1 MHIPALGG
9 GGEKEEKPG
18 RERRKPL
25 PNWPD
30 QNVTQEQEMSH
41 AGRAA
46 APRHLHRKKP
56 HQAGNCMAL
65 LLVPAPHAPAPQ
77 PPAPLLRLPSPIGT
91 PRPARAASP
100 ESITPATGLAVQPW
114 IWPFNLRL
122 GHSILH
128 LPRPKV
134 ELPSIVVPPS
144 PCSPPSPALDVCFAP
159 CFGLGEEG
167 RKPSIFAP
175 RGAPV
180 VHPLHKGKI
189 LPRGQQGHHHP
200 CIQHT
205 VPALFPAAGVGCGCP
220 WIPTHEHLAPAGTGL
235 RG

>member
-56 HQAGNCMAL
+56 HQAGNRRAL

-77 PPAPLLRLPSPIGT
+77 PPAPLLRLLSPIGT

-100 ESITPATGLAVQPW
+100 ESITPATRLAVQPW

-134 ELPSIVVPPS
+134 EFPSIVVPPLPVQS
-144 PCSPPSPALDVCFAP
+144 PFASPRCLLCPVLWARGGREKAQHFCPKRSPSCTSIAQRQSSPKGPTRASPSLHPAHRPSPVPSCWCRMWVSLDP
-159 CFGLGEEG
+159 N
-167 RKPSIFAP
+167 
-175 RGAPV
+175 
-180 VHPLHKGKI
+180 
-189 LPRGQQGHHHP
+189 
-200 CIQHT
+200 T
-205 VPALFPAAGVGCGCP
+205 
-220 WIPTHEHLAPAGTGL
+220 
-235 RG
+235 